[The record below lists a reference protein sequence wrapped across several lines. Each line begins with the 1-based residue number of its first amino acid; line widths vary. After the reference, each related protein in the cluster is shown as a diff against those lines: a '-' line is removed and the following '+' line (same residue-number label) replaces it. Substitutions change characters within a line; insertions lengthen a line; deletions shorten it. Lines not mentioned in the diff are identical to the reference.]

1 MKVKKIIAILTALIL
16 LFVVGALITRVSDNI
31 LKSVVAEEI
40 EDAVLS
46 EYNLDEIASLSLVS
60 PYIEEILETQIVITD
75 NIFFKRIEMNNVI
88 DAEYVSIMG
97 RLISITDPTFNLE
110 VFEAIFTTED
120 IAEPLIEYK
129 FQFDEVY
136 TNIPIDINRSDY
148 KILKLQMTVVYTDK
162 QLESKLEDDQDMI
175 IDYVNGYFRDITVEM
190 VKEENGKTKIKNELL
205 QGLSEIM
212 NTDSISNVLLTQFVI
227 Q

>member
-110 VFEAIFTTED
+110 VFEAIFTNEN